1 MQQLTLQFEGY
12 ADSRRAIDV
21 TATKQRNTWAT
32 ELASAVVRNLKAVMP
47 SVVLVAQA
55 TLCIAF
61 CAFVMFLS
69 YIFG

>member
-1 MQQLTLQFEGY
+1 MQQLTLQFEGF
-12 ADSRRAIDV
+12 ADSRHAIDV
-21 TATKQRNTWAT
+21 TATKQRNTQAT
-32 ELASAVVRNLKAVMP
+32 ELASVVVSKLKAVMP

-69 YIFG
+69 YIFS